1 MTAFALWTVFVAVVS
16 GLLGFLACALLH
28 TAATPYDDDLC
39 DEFEATRRALQMA
52 QREWN

>member
-1 MTAFALWTVFVAVVS
+1 MTGVVIWTLFVAVVS

-28 TAATPYDDDLC
+28 TAAPYDDDRTA
-39 DEFEATRRALQMA
+39 EFEATRRALQMA